1 MMKLNKNFVNCAQS
15 FQEIF
20 FDVSEHSH
28 VEFQA
33 SITLFDIS
41 DTSFDA
47 SEHSHVL
54 NLVTSVLALVKTVMI

>member
-1 MMKLNKNFVNCAQS
+1 MMKMFENLVNCAQS
-15 FQEIF
+15 FQKIF
-20 FDVSEHSH
+20 FDVGEHSH

-33 SITLFDIS
+33 SIILFDIS

-54 NLVTSVLALVKTVMI
+54 TLMTYVLALVKTVMI

>member
-1 MMKLNKNFVNCAQS
+1 MMKLNENLANCAQS
-15 FQEIF
+15 FQKIF
-20 FDVSEHSH
+20 FDVGEHSH

-41 DTSFDA
+41 ETSFDA

-54 NLVTSVLALVKTVMI
+54 NLVTSALALVKTVMI